1 MEPISNTS
9 KRSLRFCAFMIEK
22 MIFRKKK
29 LKQEH
34 KVMLQAERAQ
44 GALLP
49 EYHRATPECP
59 HPERWSMYDS
69 MTAEAEVLEFLRTL
83 ITTVKPELVVETG
96 AFLGV
101 STLWIA
107 EGLKR
112 NGFGKIISCELDP
125 VVFAKAQEKIASSEL
140 SEWIELRNE
149 SSLEMKIEGTID
161 LLFSDSD
168 MPIREP
174 EVKRFLPQINPQ
186 GLILMH
192 DASSHLKTVR
202 DAALKMEAEGLL
214 SVILLPT
221 PRGLVV
227 AQKREGRR

>member
-1 MEPISNTS
+1 MG
-9 KRSLRFCAFMIEK
+9 L
-22 MIFRKKK
+22 FRKK

-34 KVMLQAERAQ
+34 KIMLQAERAR

-83 ITTVKPELVVETG
+83 VTTIKPELVVETG

-107 EGLKR
+107 EGLKQ
-112 NGFGKIISCELDP
+112 NGRGRIISCELDP
-125 VVFAKAQEKIASSEL
+125 VVFAKAKEKITASEL
-140 SEWIELRNE
+140 SPLIDLRQE
-149 SSLEMKIEGTID
+149 SSLEMKVNGVID
-161 LLFSDSD
+161 LFFSDSD
-168 MPIREP
+168 PSVREQEIRHY
-174 EVKRFLPQINPQ
+174 LPQINPH

-192 DASSHLKTVR
+192 DASSHMKTVR
-202 DAALKMEAEGLL
+202 EAALKMEAEGLL
-214 SVILLPT
+214 SVVLLPT

-227 AQKREGRR
+227 AQKRQGRV